1 MRRHAARRRSTRRHV
16 DDSVIDPCPVGV
28 PRQDRNS
35 ASASIN
41 FFDEPWAGHTI
52 DLNFLAGDP
61 FHKLNFVHGSLILV
75 RSCRSC
81 PLRHASNLYQASGG
95 PHRRRLGR
103 IHCRSDGRIVD
114 LSLPRVPLAGE
125 PLESAIQ
132 RAGNFL
138 FRSHWRLR
146 WRGNDRILP
155 AFSERR
161 AALFC
166 PRHSGRRRRDHGHCW
181 HFVFPR
187 TAFVATASRCRIR
200 DRRFVPPATLARR
213 QSGFDFNLR
222 DFFRRDSGRFL
233 FALEPGI

>member
-146 WRGNDRILP
+146 WRGTIAFFLLFQKGGPLSSVPAILAGGAAIMAIAGILFFHEP
-155 AFSERR
+155 PSWQRLLGVAF
-161 AALFC
+161 AIVGLFLL
-166 PRHSGRRRRDHGHCW
+166 RH
-181 HFVFPR
+181 
-187 TAFVATASRCRIR
+187 
-200 DRRFVPPATLARR
+200 
-213 QSGFDFNLR
+213 
-222 DFFRRDSGRFL
+222 
-233 FALEPGI
+233 